1 LAVVNKKGGPLVV
14 LIGAPLKALV
24 NRFAF
29 IFLILVAV
37 GIMLLSRTETFVI
50 EKIST
55 AVVDVFSP
63 IMGVISKPAAT
74 INHTVRTFQDL
85 MNLREDNI
93 RLKLENERLL
103 LWQETAKRLQ
113 SENKVLQSLLQFSPD
128 PKIQFITARVIA
140 DSGGA
145 FVKSVIVNTGKR
157 DGVRK
162 GQAAVTGAGLA
173 GRVVSVGYRSAR
185 VLLITDIN
193 SRVPVLVE
201 ASRDRAILSGDNSS
215 MPQLKFLPEN
225 AAPKPGHRVLTSG
238 HGGVFPAGL
247 LAGHIVDAPDGIMR
261 VKPNVRFQKLE
272 YIRLVDSAMNAPF
285 DSKPRIKVGPKQ
297 ATQP

>member
-1 LAVVNKKGGPLVV
+1 MNKKSGPLVT
-14 LIGAPLKALV
+14 LISVPLKALV

-29 IFLILVAV
+29 IFLILVAI
-37 GIMLLSRTETFVI
+37 GIMLLSRTETSVI
-50 EKIST
+50 EKFST
-55 AVVDVFSP
+55 AVVDVVSP
-63 IMGVISKPAAT
+63 IMDAISKPAAT

-85 MNLREDNI
+85 MDLREDNI

-113 SENKVLQSLLQFSPD
+113 SENKVLQSLLQFRPD
-128 PKIQFITARVIA
+128 PKMQFITARVIA

-157 DGVRK
+157 EGVRK
-162 GQAAVTGAGLA
+162 GQAAVTGEGLA
-173 GRVVSVGYRSAR
+173 GRVISVGYRSAR
-185 VLLITDIN
+185 VLLVTDIN

-215 MPQLKFLPEN
+215 MPQLNFLPAN
-225 AAPKPGHRVLTSG
+225 SAAKPGHRILTSG

-247 LAGHIVDAPDGIMR
+247 QVGHIVDAPDGIMR
-261 VKPNVRFQKLE
+261 VKPYVKFQKLE
-272 YIRLVDSAMNAPF
+272 YIRLVDSAMSAPF
-285 DSKPRIKVGPKQ
+285 DSKPSVKVGPQQ
-297 ATQP
+297 ATQQ

>member
-1 LAVVNKKGGPLVV
+1 MNKKGGPFVI
-14 LIGAPLKALV
+14 LISAPLKALV

-29 IFLILVAV
+29 IFLILVAI

-50 EKIST
+50 EKVST
-55 AVVDVFSP
+55 AVVDVFTP
-63 IMGVISKPAAT
+63 IMDVISKPAAT

-128 PKIQFITARVIA
+128 PKMKFITARVIA

-185 VLLITDIN
+185 VLLVTDIN
-193 SRVPVLVE
+193 SRVPVLIE

-215 MPQLKFLPEN
+215 MPKLNFLPAN
-225 AAPKPGHRVLTSG
+225 SAAESGHRILTSG

-247 LAGHIVDAPDGIMR
+247 RVGHIVNAPDGIMR

-272 YIRLVDSAMNAPF
+272 YIRLVDSAINSPF
-285 DSKPRIKVGPKQ
+285 DSKPSVKFAPKQ
-297 ATQP
+297 ATQQ

>member
-1 LAVVNKKGGPLVV
+1 MNKKGGPLVI

-24 NRFAF
+24 NRLAF

-103 LWQETAKRLQ
+103 LWQETAKKLQ
-113 SENKVLQSLLQFSPD
+113 SENKVLRSLLQLSPD
-128 PKIQFITARVIA
+128 PKMQFITARVIA

-173 GRVVSVGYRSAR
+173 GRGVS
-185 VLLITDIN
+185 
-193 SRVPVLVE
+193 
-201 ASRDRAILSGDNSS
+201 
-215 MPQLKFLPEN
+215 
-225 AAPKPGHRVLTSG
+225 
-238 HGGVFPAGL
+238 GG
-247 LAGHIVDAPDGIMR
+247 
-261 VKPNVRFQKLE
+261 
-272 YIRLVDSAMNAPF
+272 
-285 DSKPRIKVGPKQ
+285 
-297 ATQP
+297 